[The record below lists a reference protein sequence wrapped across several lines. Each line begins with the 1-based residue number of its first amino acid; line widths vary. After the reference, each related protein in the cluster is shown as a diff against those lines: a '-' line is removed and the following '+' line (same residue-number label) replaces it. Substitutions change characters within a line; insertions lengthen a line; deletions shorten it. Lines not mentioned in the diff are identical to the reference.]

1 MAFKKRAFTYSQRG
15 RRIMKKSKT
24 VIAISLAFLLSATL
38 VSCKT
43 STKPN
48 DGKDNNNSETKITS
62 MTTAD
67 ASSEKNTDES
77 TDRTS
82 QDDNSSKD
90 DSSSKTTTSEST
102 TETAKAKTLE
112 GKILQ
117 AGLTEVDKENFKYS
131 YYVILEKDDKWVI
144 NFVSEDGKSSQ
155 AVKMTKRDYKILN
168 STIKNWEAQDIP
180 NNEEDYNKIA
190 DKLFA
195 EIENLERGTAGSSLK
210 NVGVAADYLNLI
222 AEDEYSTY
230 EFYVY
235 LNEYRTK
242 VAEQSEEALERFDN
256 SIRAT
261 IATADMLVATDE
273 TAIGV
278 LKDAGKSLSEAA
290 MTMTEADASPYLWFP
305 FNPDFN

>member
-1 MAFKKRAFTYSQRG
+1 
-15 RRIMKKSKT
+15 MKKSKT
-24 VIAISLAFLLSATL
+24 VIAIILVFLLSATL

-48 DGKDNNNSETKITS
+48 DGKDNKNSETKITS

-90 DSSSKTTTSEST
+90 DSSSKTTPSDST

-117 AGLTEVDKENFKYS
+117 EGLTGVDKENFEYS

-155 AVKMTKRDYKILN
+155 SVKMTKGDYKILN
-168 STIKNWEAQDIP
+168 SAMNNWKSQEIP
-180 NNEEDYNKIA
+180 NSEEDYKEIS
-190 DKLFA
+190 DRLFA
-195 EIENLERGTAGSSLK
+195 EIENLEHGTAGSSLK
-210 NVGVAADYLNLI
+210 QVSVAADYLNII
-222 AEDEYSTY
+222 AEGEYSTY
-230 EFYVY
+230 EFYIY

-261 IATADMLVATDE
+261 IATADMLVAKDE
-273 TAIGV
+273 TTIGV
-278 LKDAGKSLSEAA
+278 LEDAGKSLSEAA
-290 MTMTEADASPYLWFP
+290 MTMTEADASPYLWIP